1 MPRFTHSLP
10 WITSLLLVLL
20 FPATLQAGAWGI
32 SPIRVD
38 FDGSSKTAALRLD
51 STDPEPLEF
60 QVRLMRWT
68 QNESGVD
75 EYHPSEELLYFP
87 RAFTLPP
94 GEQRVI
100 RIGTKAAAPQQEMTF
115 RLFVEELPPRDDS
128 GQGTQIAVRLRFG
141 VPIFFGP
148 ARPQPAGEIRD
159 LRVIDGQAQFKVVN
173 TGNQQFQFE
182 TITARIGDTLLGETR
197 GWYLLAGRQR
207 EYRID
212 LDPGACIEAG
222 ELRIGLST
230 SQGLD
235 LSRSAKVNPDQ
246 CRP

>member
-1 MPRFTHSLP
+1 MLRNTFSRSL
-10 WITSLLLVLL
+10 ISSLLILL

-32 SPIRVD
+32 SPIRVE

-51 STDPEPLEF
+51 STDPEALEF

-68 QNESGVD
+68 QD
-75 EYHPSEELLYFP
+75 EKGTDQYHPSEELLYFP

-100 RIGTKAAAPQQEMTF
+100 RIGTKAAVPAQEMTF
-115 RLFVEELPPRDDS
+115 RLFVEELPPRDAKN
-128 GQGTQIAVRLRFG
+128 QGTQIAVRLRFG

-148 ARPQPAGEIRD
+148 ARPDPAGEIRD
-159 LRVIDGQAQFKVVN
+159 LQVSAGEARFSVVN

-182 TITARIGDTLLGETR
+182 TVQALAGEQLLGETR
-197 GWYLLAGRQR
+197 GWYLLPGRQR
-207 EYRID
+207 DYRIE
-212 LDPGACIEAG
+212 LNPQVCAEAA
-222 ELRIGLST
+222 ELRIALST
-230 SQGLD
+230 SQGLE
-235 LSRSAKVNPDQ
+235 LTRSLGLKADQ

>member
-1 MPRFTHSLP
+1 MLRFHSCL
-10 WITSLLLVLL
+10 TLLCSLLLC
-20 FPATLQAGAWGI
+20 PATLQAGAWGI

-51 STDPEPLEF
+51 STDPEALEF

-68 QNESGVD
+68 QDDSGAD
-75 EYHPSEELLYFP
+75 QYHPSEELLYFP

-100 RIGTKAAAPQQEMTF
+100 RIGTKAAVPAQEMTF
-115 RLFVEELPPRDDS
+115 RLFVEELPPRDQKA
-128 GQGTQIAVRLRFG
+128 QGTQIAVRLRFG

-148 ARPQPAGEIRD
+148 ARPQPAGEIRG
-159 LRVIDGQAQFKVVN
+159 LRVTDGQALFSVVN

-182 TITARIGDTLLGETR
+182 TVRALAGELLLGETR
-197 GWYLLAGRQR
+197 GWYLLPGRR
-207 EYRID
+207 RDYRIA
-212 LDPGACIEAG
+212 LDPETCAAAG
-222 ELRIGLST
+222 ELRIALST

-235 LSRSAKVNPDQ
+235 LSRAVGLTASQ
-246 CRP
+246 CRR